1 MVCNITL
8 GDEALDFH
16 HRQESVFGKS
26 ESCFIA
32 IRHKQQKHKLK
43 RHYIIYRLQIKN
55 TAFTSYVKCLGR
67 GIRVPPFFFYAP
79 LAQSEEHRP
88 FKAGVLGSSPRRATT
103 TDPHNTRWEKFLWIA
118 ARVRIRFYSR
128 D

>member
-43 RHYIIYRLQIKN
+43 KDIISYIKQIKN

-67 GIRVPPFFFYAP
+67 GIRVPPFFF
-79 LAQSEEHRP
+79 
-88 FKAGVLGSSPRRATT
+88 FM
-103 TDPHNTRWEKFLWIA
+103 
-118 ARVRIRFYSR
+118 VR
-128 D
+128 